1 MNEGWKLALA
11 KGAVFV
17 ALAAFGSMPDE
28 QSAAFSIR
36 FEKLPSETAVVAG
49 IACSADAEG
58 RLKLV
63 YRAMPTEIVG
73 DYVVETPGPVAK
85 PGEWLHVES
94 SYSLIRRRAALHVN
108 GVYQWEND
116 NLNLPR
122 LQDGVADAAAKGV
135 SVKDLKRFDC
145 AVTAEEMTGVAE
157 QRRAALVKANEGF
170 FSARLE
176 AGAKGVTDRAAAAFT
191 DPLSQDPVLPRE
203 IPPTADFAGETTI
216 FACPGEFEPV
226 SVVLFAR
233 GNPLA
238 LKGVK
243 VEGLPADVKYVKR
256 WIRSGGAWLCYHNDR
271 RGRFLTPDLLVND
284 LDVIRVDEERSRN
297 YLRLDYPEGRMYV
310 DVSDP
315 AKHHEQ
321 WNGDNI
327 PLRDAETL
335 RPCTID
341 AGRNQQLLVTFAV
354 PKDAKPGLVPAK
366 VRLMTDAGELALTV
380 NVKVLP
386 IDLPVQPSPYLVT
399 NRSYITHMNSLA
411 PIRGATYEERLAF
424 AKKELKSCH
433 EHNMN
438 HTTSIYESKELAQ
451 LALEAGFV
459 PDRAFT
465 QRDTGRPALWTSK
478 FGINRFPITPKTNDF
493 QDLSLADREEGLEK
507 VIADKEKWNSW
518 FREMLPGCEH
528 FWLFASERGGYVP
541 LCREGAQSAE
551 GVHRVGGKLFA
562 HGWHP
567 NTAYALDIQDMHSI
581 VGISP
586 REAESWHAVGGE
598 IINYADPF
606 PGTENPFWYRRKM
619 GLQMWRSGYD
629 GQMMHGF
636 ANQRS
641 PWNEFAEDWWGDG
654 NYRNFCLCYPQQNGL
669 IYKLAWE
676 GVREAYDDLR
686 YLTKLQS
693 LALPY
698 RNVADEH
705 LRREAKRALAWIDRI
720 DAVATDPKMVRAGAA
735 RRILILQDLVADI
748 EGGKGKHLA
757 TDVMQT
763 LRERPAAVPALPRLG
778 LALGTP
784 CAPQTDGKAK
794 NLLGI
799 AWGGEGT
806 WNYNFRPYGKSSEWL
821 WSDSNVNRGSGDDS
835 EATKTGVSVS
845 CDEDG
850 FVVRVFCGVP
860 DKDVGLREGK
870 GVRRPSIE
878 SFFVSGD
885 YETGRLQPRYH
896 TFYSNGKLQEFEQFN
911 EARRYRKFN
920 DGLRVLERAV
930 KDGYVVEYRYDWA
943 AIFDKLP
950 LFDDRKDNLWRLSVI
965 RHDGG
970 RLTWGGTVHQDSQA
984 GYIRWPAFTPEQRTA
999 ILKATLV
1006 KGWTAYRALA
1016 DSATYCLKPGAA
1028 IDYFPAKYDLED
1040 RALHSRSY
1048 YNYQED
1054 VTFRPVL
1061 EKLIAERDALGA
1073 GIADFAKMSPEEQEA
1088 FYAKASE
1095 MLFNFR
1101 YDVEEAYAENQKEAL

>member
-1 MNEGWKLALA
+1 MKRNTLALA
-11 KGAVFV
+11 TVLVA
-17 ALAAFGSMPDE
+17 ALAAVGGTPDE
-28 QSAAFSIR
+28 QSAAFSIK

-49 IACSADAEG
+49 IACSADAAG

-63 YRAMPTEIVG
+63 YRALPTEIVG

-122 LQDGVADAAAKGV
+122 LKDGVADIAAKGV
-135 SVKDLKRFDC
+135 SVKDLKRYDH
-145 AVTAEEMTGVAE
+145 AVTAEEMTGVAAK
-157 QRRAALVKANEGF
+157 RRVALLETNERF
-170 FSARLE
+170 FGERAK

-203 IPPTADFAGETTI
+203 IPPTADFGGETTI

-233 GNPLA
+233 GRDLA
-238 LKGVK
+238 LKDVK

-284 LDVIRVDEERSRN
+284 LDVIRVDEERARN

-315 AKHHEQ
+315 AKHHQQ

-335 RPCTID
+335 QPCTVE

-354 PKDAKPGLVPAK
+354 PKDAQPGLKSVT
-366 VRLMTDAGELALTV
+366 VRLGTDAGELALKV

-399 NRSYITHMNSLA
+399 NRSFITHMNSLA
-411 PIRGATYEERLAF
+411 PIRGASYAERLAF
-424 AKKELKSCH
+424 AKKELRSCH

-438 HTTSIYESKELAQ
+438 HTTSIYESKELAK
-451 LALEAGFV
+451 LALETGFV

-465 QRDTGRPALWTSK
+465 QRDTGRPDLWTTK
-478 FGINRFPITPKTNDF
+478 FGIKRFPITPGTNDF
-493 QDLSLADREEGLEK
+493 QNLSLADREEGLRQ
-507 VIADKEKWNSW
+507 VVADKEPWNSW
-518 FREMLPGCEH
+518 FRELLPGCVH
-528 FWLFASERGGYVP
+528 YSLFASERGGYVP

-551 GVHRVGGKLFA
+551 GMHRTGGKLFA

-581 VGISP
+581 VGIDP

-636 ANQRS
+636 CNQRS

-669 IYKLAWE
+669 IFKLAWE

-698 RNVADEH
+698 CDVADEH

-720 DAVATDPKMVRAGAA
+720 DIIATDPTMVRAGAA
-735 RRILILQDLVADI
+735 RRILILQDLIADI
-748 EGGKGKHLA
+748 VEGKGKRLK
-757 TDVMQT
+757 TDVPQT
-763 LRERPAAVPALPRLG
+763 VRERVAVPALPRIDQ
-778 LALGTP
+778 ALGEP
-784 CAPQTDGKAK
+784 CAPMTDGKAK
-794 NLLGI
+794 NLLRV
-799 AWGGEGT
+799 AWGEEGE
-806 WNYNFRPYGKSSEWL
+806 WNDRFRPYGKSSEWL
-821 WSDSNVNRGSGDDS
+821 KSDSNLNRGSDDDS
-835 EATKTGVSVS
+835 AATKTSVSVT
-845 CDEDG
+845 CDEEG

-860 DKDVGLREGK
+860 DKDAGLREGK
-870 GVRRPSIE
+870 AVRRPVVE
-878 SFFVSGD
+878 SFFVPGD

-896 TFYSNGKLQEFEQFN
+896 TFYENGQFREFEQFN
-911 EARRYRKFN
+911 EARRYRRM
-920 DGLRVLERAV
+920 GERLRVSERGV
-930 KDGYVVEYRYDWA
+930 KDGFVVEYRYDWA
-943 AIFDKLP
+943 SVFDKLP
-950 LFDDRKDNLWRLSVI
+950 LFTDRKDNFWRLSVI

-984 GYIRWPAFTPEQRTA
+984 GYIRWPAFTAAQRTA

-1006 KGWTAYRALA
+1006 KGWLAYRALA
-1016 DSATYCLKPGAA
+1016 DSPTYCLKPGQA
-1028 IDYFPAKYDLED
+1028 IDYFPARYDLED

-1073 GIADFAKMSPEEQEA
+1073 GIADFAKMTPDEQDA
-1088 FYAKASE
+1088 FYVKASE